1 MTINRRW
8 LAHEWLYLLGGL
20 AFAFLVLLFSG
31 FLFGPV
37 LYSTRWPTDRRRG
50 FVSTGAYHDLGL
62 AHIAGAKIGR
72 D

>member
-20 AFAFLVLLFSG
+20 VFAFLVLLFSG

-37 LYSTRWPTDRRRG
+37 FTARAGRLIVVV
-50 FVSTGAYHDLGL
+50 VSYLLVRITIWALRTL
-62 AHIAGAKIGR
+62 REQK
-72 D
+72 